1 MVGRDNSLHSPSF
14 LPCHLPLGSGTRR
27 RAQPSRQEKRNGK
40 RGRVPSMARKGAGQ
54 AVWEGF
60 MEEVRLSLGLGGG
73 SGPRRSRE
81 GGEQVRQDPN
91 PLPARPWHTLP
102 GVTMAFGQ
110 SGAKAYLR
118 SWAGGTRGQHHTCC
132 GSRPRASGGHVHLR

>member
-1 MVGRDNSLHSPSF
+1 MAGRDNSLHSPSF
-14 LPCHLPLGSGTRR
+14 LPCHLPLGSGMRR

-40 RGRVPSMARKGAGQ
+40 RGRVPSMAGKGAGQ

-60 MEEVRLSLGLGGG
+60 MEEVSLSLGLE
-73 SGPRRSRE
+73 PRRSRE

-102 GVTMAFGQ
+102 SVTMAFGQ
-110 SGAKAYLR
+110 SSAKAYLR
-118 SWAGGTRGQHHTCC
+118 SWAGGTRGQRHTCC
-132 GSRPRASGGHVHLR
+132 GLRPRASGGHMHLQ